1 MSELI
6 VVLGWIGIYGVMALG
21 AIGSIIGCAVAGQ
34 AAIGAMLEVE
44 GGYGKFVGV
53 SAMPSTMIIFGIVV
67 MFSLNR
73 AVTAENGGALFAI
86 GALAGIALLLCGVWQ
101 GRAVASCIAASKDK
115 PEIFGLSLAP
125 AAIVEGYAV
134 FIFVFALVLAGSI
147 PGKIATGG

>member
-1 MSELI
+1 MNELSI
-6 VVLGWIGIYGVMALG
+6 ILGWLGIYGVLAFG
-21 AIGSIIGCAVAGQ
+21 AIGSIIGCAIAGQ
-34 AAIGAMLEVE
+34 AAIGAMMDVE

-67 MFSLNR
+67 MFTLNVP
-73 AVTAENGGALFAI
+73 VTAQNGGALFAI
-86 GALAGIALLLCGVWQ
+86 GVLAGIALLVCGLWQ

-134 FIFVFALVLAGSI
+134 FVFVFALVLAASI
-147 PGKIATGG
+147 PH

>member
-1 MSELI
+1 MNETI
-6 VVLGWIGIYGVMALG
+6 IMLGWIGIYGVMALG

-34 AAIGAMLEVE
+34 AAIGAMMDIE
-44 GGYGKFVGV
+44 GGYGRFVGV
-53 SAMPSTMIIFGIVV
+53 SAMPSTQIIFGIVV
-67 MFSLNR
+67 MFSLNKP
-73 AVTAENGGALFAI
+73 VTTQNGGALFAI
-86 GALAGIALLLCGVWQ
+86 GILAGLALLLSGIWQ

-147 PGKIATGG
+147 PKGTGG